1 MQGYDYLIIG
11 GGIAGTIAA
20 ETIRENDEKGTIA
33 VLSEEPHPL
42 YSRVLLPSYLKG
54 KVSRE
59 QIFLRRAEDMADK
72 RIDLVLGEKALF
84 VDLKRQEAG
93 LANGSSV
100 GFKKLL
106 IASGGTPSA
115 WGKEDIKNFIF
126 RLQTVD
132 DADRLKESL
141 ERIRKPLVIGASF
154 IGLEFIEIFVQN
166 NIVPEILVRGPHF
179 MDKIFDGQGGEILR
193 DNFDRHGVTLQTN
206 DSVRDTS
213 VRENEIVVLT
223 ESVRRISCD
232 AFALGIGIDRNIY
245 FLEGSGIEL
254 GKKGILANEFLET
267 NIEGIFA
274 AGDVAEVYDVI
285 SGRHSVAGNW
295 TSAFL
300 QGKTAGLNMTGR
312 KERFMR
318 VATYS
323 ITNLGLQITAL
334 GDCSEATETIVRADI
349 NKAQYERFFLK
360 DDCLAGAALINR
372 FQDKAHI
379 SKLIESK
386 TTLGQYKE
394 RLSDWGFDVHSIPV
408 VA

>member
-1 MQGYDYLIIG
+1 MTGYDYLIIG
-11 GGIAGTIAA
+11 GGIAGTTAA

-33 VLSEEPHPL
+33 ILSEEPHPL

-54 KVSRE
+54 RVSRE
-59 QIFLRRAEDMADK
+59 QLFLRRAEDMADK
-72 RIDLVLGEKALF
+72 RIDLILGEKALF
-84 VDLKRQEAG
+84 IDLKKQEAG

-106 IASGGTPSA
+106 IASGGIPSA

-126 RLQTVD
+126 RLQTID
-132 DADRLKESL
+132 DVDRLKESM
-141 ERIRKPLVIGASF
+141 ESIKKPLVIGASF
-154 IGLEFIEIFVQN
+154 ISLEFLEIFVQN
-166 NIVPEILVRGPHF
+166 NIVPQVLVRGPHF

-193 DNFDRHGVTLQTN
+193 DNFDRHGVVLQTN

-213 VRENEIVVLT
+213 VRENEIAVLT
-223 ESVRRISCD
+223 ESVRRMSCD

-254 GKKGILANEFLET
+254 GSKGVLTNEFLET
-267 NIEGIFA
+267 NTEGVFA

-285 SGRHSVAGNW
+285 SGRRKAAGNW

-312 KERFMR
+312 RKEFRR

-323 ITNLGLQITAL
+323 ITNFGLQITAL
-334 GDCSEATETIVRADI
+334 GNQDEFTETIVRVDI
-349 NKAQYERFFLK
+349 NKSQYERFFLK
-360 DDCLAGAALINR
+360 DDCLLGAALINR

-386 TTLGQYKE
+386 TAVGQY
-394 RLSDWGFDVHSIPV
+394 RDSLADWGFDVHSIPV
-408 VA
+408 IT